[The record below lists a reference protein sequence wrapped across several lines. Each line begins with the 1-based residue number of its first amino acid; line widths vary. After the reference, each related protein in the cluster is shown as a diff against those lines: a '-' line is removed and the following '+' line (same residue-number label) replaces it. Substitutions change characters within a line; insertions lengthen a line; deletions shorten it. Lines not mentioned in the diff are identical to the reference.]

1 MTRSGSELRLRTLC
15 LVVALGL
22 PAAPATAQQ
31 DATAGLVRIKL
42 EELAEAHGDPDLA
55 DAIKTGQLKM
65 DSEASHAFRL
75 DPTKSY
81 LVLAACEELCSHLD
95 LVASDARNGAIVE
108 DDDRDKWDEPLLEIA
123 AGEVS
128 RLSIKVEMSGCEKAS
143 PCVYA
148 LGLYELP

>member
-1 MTRSGSELRLRTLC
+1 LRTLL
-15 LVVALGL
+15 LVLAVVTVGL
-22 PAAPATAQQ
+22 TTAPAIAQQ

-55 DAIKTGQLKM
+55 DAVKTGRLKM
-65 DSEASHAFRL
+65 DSEASHSFRL
-75 DPTKSY
+75 DPAKSY

-95 LVASDARNGAIVE
+95 LVASDAGNGAIVE
-108 DDDRDKWDEPLLEIA
+108 DDDRDKRDEPVLELA
-123 AGEVS
+123 GGEVS